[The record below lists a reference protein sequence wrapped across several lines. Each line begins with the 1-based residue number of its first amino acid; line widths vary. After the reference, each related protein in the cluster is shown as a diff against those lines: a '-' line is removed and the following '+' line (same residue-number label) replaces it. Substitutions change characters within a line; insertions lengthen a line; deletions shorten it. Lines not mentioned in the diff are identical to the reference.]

1 MYSSWMAKLRAK
13 LSVIG
18 KRAPGG
24 ESVLTR
30 LDGSRRQML
39 MPTGLATGAQALER
53 GLIILREIAGAA
65 DRGRRL
71 VELQRITRLT
81 KPTVH
86 RILRALLHYGL
97 VVQDRETYRYF
108 IGPEAT
114 ILALSAQKSVKSLS
128 NLAHGDLQMLAEE
141 TGDTAFLMVRSGND
155 VVCVDRHMGPYP
167 IKALTG
173 EIGTRRPLG
182 IGAGGIALL
191 AVLAELEIDAILDA
205 NSERIRHFPNA
216 SDKLIRRAVKEARK
230 RSYSYSDGNVVNA
243 VRGLGVT
250 VRDGNGE
257 VIAALSIGAIR
268 ERVNRTRTDA
278 LLAALQRAR
287 RNIERRLR
295 QSRAQTFPWL

>member
-1 MYSSWMAKLRAK
+1 MTKPKVKLPI
-13 LSVIG
+13 LG
-18 KRAPGG
+18 KRAPGD

-30 LDGSRRQML
+30 PGGSRRQV
-39 MPTGLATGAQALER
+39 PTPAGPATGAQALER
-53 GLIILREIAGAA
+53 GLMILREISGAA

-86 RILRALLHYGL
+86 RILKTLQHCGLL
-97 VVQDRETYRYF
+97 VQDRETYRYF
-108 IGPEAT
+108 IGPEAAL
-114 ILALSAQKSVKSLS
+114 LALSAQKSVKSFT
-128 NLAHGDLQMLAEE
+128 NLVHSDLQALAEE

-191 AVLAELEIDAILDA
+191 AVLADSEIDAILDA
-205 NSERIRHFPNA
+205 NGKRLRHFPNV

-250 VRDGNGE
+250 VRDSSGA

-268 ERVNRTRTDA
+268 ERVNRARMDA

-287 RNIERRLR
+287 RNLERRLR
-295 QSRAQTFPWL
+295 QSRARTISWP